1 MEEKRRKILIGVD
14 EAGRGAVIGP
24 LVIAGVAVYEED
36 VEKLKAIKVKDSKML
51 SPRQREGLEKKIE
64 AIAKDIFIVKVAACK
79 IDTYRAEGINLNK
92 LEAIKFGE
100 IIDFLGGDVAYV
112 DAPDVDTDR
121 LKKFLEKITKNKT
134 EIVSEHFADKTYP
147 VVSAA
152 SIMAKVERDREIEE
166 IKKEYGDVGPGY
178 PANEITMG
186 WLRGWMKTHEGF
198 PPIVR
203 QSWDTIKTLKKDSQQ
218 SRLGGWF
225 KGLIQKEEEC
235 NVKESSESKK

>member
-1 MEEKRRKILIGVD
+1 MVKIVVGID

-24 LVIAGVAVYEED
+24 LVIAGVAVLEED
-36 VEKLKAIKVKDSKML
+36 IDKLKAIKVRDSKEL
-51 SPRQREGLEKKIE
+51 SPKQRECLEKKIE
-64 AIAKDIFIVKVAACK
+64 GIVKDIFIVKVAACR
-79 IDTYRAEGINLNK
+79 IDTYRSEGIDLNR

-100 IIDFLGGDVAYV
+100 VLDYLGGDVAYV
-112 DAPDVDTDR
+112 DCPDVNTER
-121 LKKFLEKITKNKT
+121 MRLLLKKLTKHPT
-134 EIVSEHFADKTYP
+134 EIVSEHFADKKYP

-186 WLRGWMKTHEGF
+186 WLKNWMKTHESF

-203 QSWDTIKTLKKDSQQ
+203 QSWETIKNLKKDSKQA
-218 SRLGGWF
+218 RLGGWF
-225 KGLIQKEEEC
+225 NGLLKKEEEC
-235 NVKESSESKK
+235 KVKESAESKK